1 MAPASKRG
9 LPQACRSYHQGDAP
23 VGTLYEELNC
33 HQAEELAVTLAEHD
47 EAVRVLAFT
56 GAGDKAFAS
65 GSDLAEV
72 EHRDTQEGP
81 RAYRARPRG
90 ALRAFCPSPPSR
102 PSMASA
108 MAVASR

>member
-1 MAPASKRG
+1 M
-9 LPQACRSYHQGDAP
+9 
-23 VGTLYEELNC
+23 
-33 HQAEELAVTLAEHD
+33 TLAEHD

-72 EHRDTQEGP
+72 EHRDLKK
-81 RAYRARPRG
+81 
-90 ALRAFCPSPPSR
+90 ALEPIVQGLAERLEHICPSPPSR